1 MSSGPLRSR
10 FVIAGRILTHYVEAG
25 DNGPPVVLCH
35 GGGAGSSGE
44 AGFGRIMPAL
54 GQHFQVYAPDSV
66 GGYGLTDPYFK
77 ATEGVQ
83 NRVDQVAA
91 FIDTLCLDQV
101 CLAGNSQG
109 AYVVAKYAL
118 EHPDRVKK
126 LFLIASATISGAM
139 GIKAPDSEGMRV
151 LRAYDGSK
159 EAMRR
164 LLESIVWDKSQITDE
179 LVNLRNDAANRPGAP
194 QSREAFE
201 EGQKRLTQDPN
212 MRLKFD
218 LTHTLPK
225 LQLPTM
231 FIWGANDN
239 FAPPELGQQLEKVLP
254 NIPFTYI
261 ANAGHQVQN
270 DQSEQVSQ
278 LMVDFFRS

>member
-1 MSSGPLRSR
+1 MSLRSR
-10 FVIAGRILTHYVEAG
+10 YVMAGRILTHYVEAG
-25 DNGPPVVLCH
+25 DNGPAVVLCH

-44 AGFGRIMPAL
+44 AGFGRVMPAL
-54 GQHFQVYAPDSV
+54 AQHFQVYAPDSV
-66 GGYGLTDPYFK
+66 GGFGLTDPYVK

-83 NRVDQVAA
+83 SRVDQLAA

-101 CLAGNSQG
+101 SLAGNSQG

-126 LFLIASATISGAM
+126 LFLIASATIAAAM
-139 GIKAPDSEGMRV
+139 GIKPPDSEGMRV

-164 LLESIVWDKSQITDE
+164 LLESIVFDKSQITDQ

-270 DQSEQVSQ
+270 DQSEQVGR
-278 LMVDFFRS
+278 LMLDFFRS

>member
-1 MSSGPLRSR
+1 MSLRSR
-10 FVIAGRILTHYVEAG
+10 YVMAGRILTHYVEAG
-25 DNGPPVVLCH
+25 DNGPAVVLCH

-44 AGFGRIMPAL
+44 AGFGRVMPAL
-54 GQHFQVYAPDSV
+54 AQHFQVYAPDSV
-66 GGYGLTDPYFK
+66 GGFGLTDPYVK

-83 NRVDQVAA
+83 SRVDQLAA

-101 CLAGNSQG
+101 SLAGNSQG

-126 LFLIASATISGAM
+126 LFLIASATIAAAM
-139 GIKAPDSEGMRV
+139 GIKPPDSEGMRV

-164 LLESIVWDKSQITDE
+164 LLESIVFDKSQITDE

-212 MRLKFD
+212 LRLKFD

-270 DQSEQVSQ
+270 DQSEQVGR
-278 LMVDFFRS
+278 LMLDFFRS

>member
-1 MSSGPLRSR
+1 M
-10 FVIAGRILTHYVEAG
+10 AGRILTHYVEAG
-25 DNGPPVVLCH
+25 DNGPAVVLCH

-44 AGFGRIMPAL
+44 AGFGRVMPAL
-54 GQHFQVYAPDSV
+54 AQHFQVYAPDSV
-66 GGYGLTDPYFK
+66 GGFGLTDPYVK

-83 NRVDQVAA
+83 SRVDQLAA

-101 CLAGNSQG
+101 SLAGNSQG

-126 LFLIASATISGAM
+126 LFLIASATIAAAM
-139 GIKAPDSEGMRV
+139 GIKPPDSEGMRV

-164 LLESIVWDKSQITDE
+164 LLESIVFDKSQITDQ

-270 DQSEQVSQ
+270 EQSEQVGR
-278 LMVDFFRS
+278 LMLVFFRS

>member
-1 MSSGPLRSR
+1 MSLRSR
-10 FVIAGRILTHYVEAG
+10 YVMAGRILTHYVEAG
-25 DNGPPVVLCH
+25 DNGPAVVLCH

-44 AGFGRIMPAL
+44 AGFGRVMPAL
-54 GQHFQVYAPDSV
+54 AQHFQVYAPDSV
-66 GGYGLTDPYFK
+66 GGFGLTDPYVK

-83 NRVDQVAA
+83 SRVDQLAA

-101 CLAGNSQG
+101 SLAGNSQG

-126 LFLIASATISGAM
+126 LFLIASATIAAAM
-139 GIKAPDSEGMRV
+139 GIKPPDSEGMRV

-164 LLESIVWDKSQITDE
+164 LLESIVFDKSQITDE

-270 DQSEQVSQ
+270 DQSEQVGR
-278 LMVDFFRS
+278 LMLDFFRS